1 LVGAAKLIGFSLG
14 QGRSADVYRKRAE
27 LFEVQGRASG
37 GPHPTTF
44 RFGIGKASVK
54 PLKLEVMTRTR
65 IQLTAVWG
73 NDDAQSS
80 VLVSRRRWTA
90 IQNGAEY
97 TVNSSSSYEGKRY
110 KVVWRFADRQVSID
124 GEDGMECVVGLP
136 LSELVSTDPSAT
148 ASSKA

>member
-1 LVGAAKLIGFSLG
+1 M
-14 QGRSADVYRKRAE
+14 
-27 LFEVQGRASG
+27 SG
-37 GPHPTTF
+37 GPHPNTF

-110 KVVWRFADRQVSID
+110 KVVWRFANRQVSID

>member
-1 LVGAAKLIGFSLG
+1 M
-14 QGRSADVYRKRAE
+14 
-27 LFEVQGRASG
+27 SG
-37 GPHPTTF
+37 GPHPNTF

-54 PLKLEVMTRTR
+54 PLKIEVMTRTR

-73 NDDAQSS
+73 NDDARSS

-110 KVVWRFADRQVSID
+110 KVVWRFANRQVSID